1 MTNLN
6 ANTGGRAVTAA
17 IRAVGWFAPRRRRA
31 GALAGRDDR
40 GLETAEVLLWLAATA
55 GIILALSGQLQNILD
70 GVIDQIQ
77 GLL

>member
-1 MTNLN
+1 MITMTVRACRWL
-6 ANTGGRAVTAA
+6 TYRVRPDRRAVS
-17 IRAVGWFAPRRRRA
+17 
-31 GALAGRDDR
+31 DDR

-55 GIILALSGQLQNILD
+55 AIIAALSGQLQNILD